1 VLVLE
6 HVADLSNRHAILR
19 SADAF
24 GVQDVWLVAPPQTR
38 MHGPTGGGRARAP
51 KVSKRAHRWLTVR
64 HFGTTGECVAA
75 LRAEGIAIWATTL
88 REGARSLALG
98 PVLHGGDP
106 AGLLEALPKGR
117 LAVVMGS
124 EAEGIS
130 AEMAAAADEAVCLPM
145 HGFSESLNV
154 SVATAL
160 VLQALTMLL
169 GDSCRGDGAAGCRG
183 VQVSR

>member
-1 VLVLE
+1 
-6 HVADLSNRHAILR
+6 
-19 SADAF
+19 
-24 GVQDVWLVAPPQTR
+24 
-38 MHGPTGGGRARAP
+38 M
-51 KVSKRAHRWLTVR
+51 SKRAHRWLTVR

-130 AEMAAAADEAVCLPM
+130 AEMAAAADEVPPPRVWGVGGGSQRGLPGPLPGPLPGLPR
-145 HGFSESLNV
+145 HRL
-154 SVATAL
+154 
-160 VLQALTMLL
+160 
-169 GDSCRGDGAAGCRG
+169 
-183 VQVSR
+183 